1 MLINIISPHVAPFL
15 YYFFIKI
22 KQGCDKRNLE
32 PGKKTKKVT
41 RKDYI
46 NLYLG
51 PNFDMGRRYS
61 QILVTIFVVLIYS
74 PGMPILYVCAF
85 LFFLICYWVDKILL
99 LRFYRSPPKID
110 LFIAKLF
117 DVIVLAGLILH
128 YCFAIWMYGNDSI
141 LTSTSFDILNRIAEW
156 IKNKIVSEDSAA
168 VEILKRL
175 TFSHNIIC
183 FVFLCLVVLLFV
195 NNIFLKGFVNFMCLW
210 RKKTIIEK
218 EVDHNIYEGMY
229 SNILILS

>member
-1 MLINIISPHVAPFL
+1 M

-22 KQGCDKRNLE
+22 KRGCDRRNLD
-32 PGKKTKKVT
+32 PGKKTSKVT

-74 PGMPILYVCAF
+74 PGMPILYACAF
-85 LFFLICYWVDKILL
+85 LFLLSCYWVDKILL

-128 YCFAIWMYGNDSI
+128 FCFAIWMYGNDTI

-156 IKNKIVSEDSAA
+156 IKNKIVSQDSVAI
-168 VEILKRL
+168 EILKRL

-183 FVFLCLVVLLFV
+183 FVFLCVVVLLFIY
-195 NNIFLKGFVNFMCLW
+195 NIFLKGFVNFMCLW
-210 RKKTIIEK
+210 RKKTMIEK
-218 EVDHNIYEGMY
+218 EVDYNIYEGMY
-229 SNILILS
+229 IKYHIYD